1 MDGEYVVYYDSQSEM
16 DIKKTPCTTLIQM
29 ILMWDTIGQ
38 KKRLKVNTK
47 YIQPMKIH
55 TLCVCWKGGS
65 KAKAWVV
72 FQHGRHEGIP
82 PSCVGEGDCCVR
94 SHSHYFFQPIWTLI
108 VASWQPIW
116 SPKRGPIYFL
126 LEQHFKCFFVAGL

>member
-1 MDGEYVVYYDSQSEM
+1 MGDVSWSSKLQEFVALVTTEAKYVSNEEVVVIKDWSMDGEYVVYYDSQSEM

-65 KAKAWVV
+65 
-72 FQHGRHEGIP
+72 
-82 PSCVGEGDCCVR
+82 
-94 SHSHYFFQPIWTLI
+94 
-108 VASWQPIW
+108 
-116 SPKRGPIYFL
+116 
-126 LEQHFKCFFVAGL
+126 